1 MLGNRI
7 VSRKVI
13 GDWLKSEETNG
24 SRYSRDNIVIAKGS
38 GKLLTGTVL
47 GLLAVGAALVTPF
60 VRRNM
65 FKMLIVGTLS
75 VIIIL
80 YVGTDIAPW
89 VTQSF
94 TQSNIDLPKDFTAVT
109 NMTGAVSTWIGWVA
123 VKIGE
128 LFNMIA

>member
-1 MLGNRI
+1 MPL
-7 VSRKVI
+7 VI
-13 GDWLKSEETNG
+13 L
-24 SRYSRDNIVIAKGS
+24 
-38 GKLLTGTVL
+38 
-47 GLLAVGAALVTPF
+47 ALVTPF

-94 TQSNIDLPKDFTAVT
+94 TQSNIDLPKDFTAVA

>member
-1 MLGNRI
+1 
-7 VSRKVI
+7 
-13 GDWLKSEETNG
+13 
-24 SRYSRDNIVIAKGS
+24 
-38 GKLLTGTVL
+38 
-47 GLLAVGAALVTPF
+47 
-60 VRRNM
+60 M

-123 VKIGE
+123 SRSA
-128 LFNMIA
+128 NCST